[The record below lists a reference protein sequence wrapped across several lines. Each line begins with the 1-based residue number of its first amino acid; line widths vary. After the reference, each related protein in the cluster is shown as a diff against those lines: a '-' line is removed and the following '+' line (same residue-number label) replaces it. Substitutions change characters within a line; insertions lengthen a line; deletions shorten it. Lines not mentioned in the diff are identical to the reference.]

1 MNAKQSYCRPA
12 PNHPDQNYRA
22 LWGSQACSGRDAQG
36 DHYVWRLGQL
46 PGVSGPHRLRRPTE
60 PRRNTPPPGVQIGA
74 LSHSLICAIFTN
86 FQVRTLS
93 PSVPVMPEGPKR
105 NAREPLEIRDHSRWW
120 KTRPPLAPD
129 SGAHAPHARA
139 SWLVGPP
146 MWVRVGAKP
155 VICHAATLDHCA
167 HPPTVCVPARVR
179 NPMLLKTHSPRL
191 SRRRSVY
198 NYRPRIEKST

>member
-1 MNAKQSYCRPA
+1 MLNNPTADPHQTTPTEIT
-12 PNHPDQNYRA
+12 P
-22 LWGSQACSGRDAQG
+22 LFGGSQACSGRDAQG

-105 NAREPLEIRDHSRWW
+105 NARE
-120 KTRPPLAPD
+120 
-129 SGAHAPHARA
+129 
-139 SWLVGPP
+139 
-146 MWVRVGAKP
+146 
-155 VICHAATLDHCA
+155 AA
-167 HPPTVCVPARVR
+167 
-179 NPMLLKTHSPRL
+179 
-191 SRRRSVY
+191 
-198 NYRPRIEKST
+198 